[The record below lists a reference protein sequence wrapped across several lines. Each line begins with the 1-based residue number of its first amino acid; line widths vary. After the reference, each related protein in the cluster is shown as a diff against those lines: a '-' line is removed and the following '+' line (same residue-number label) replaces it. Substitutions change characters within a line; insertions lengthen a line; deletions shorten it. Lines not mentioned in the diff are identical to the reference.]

1 MHAPGVGAVWDS
13 GCSLLRTEDAAL
25 LPTKTSLVNGQGLG
39 SLPIADNTGF
49 QVAFTRF
56 IKVLVRLFWSPLS
69 CLGET
74 FFESLA
80 TNASGVGGCWWWG
93 LESVLG
99 GVRQCS
105 AESGGRNNGRGRV
118 VLSDQYSI
126 NLWWWLV
133 GTFWAVALWWHRG
146 NTFHGLGLGKRK

>member
-1 MHAPGVGAVWDS
+1 MQLSYP
-13 GCSLLRTEDAAL
+13 L
-25 LPTKTSLVNGQGLG
+25 KTSLVNGQGLG
-39 SLPIADNTGF
+39 SLPIADNAGF

-80 TNASGVGGCWWWG
+80 TNDSGVGGCWWWG

-118 VLSDQYSI
+118 VLSDQSVVVARWDV
-126 NLWWWLV
+126 LGGGALV
-133 GTFWAVALWWHRG
+133 A
-146 NTFHGLGLGKRK
+146 